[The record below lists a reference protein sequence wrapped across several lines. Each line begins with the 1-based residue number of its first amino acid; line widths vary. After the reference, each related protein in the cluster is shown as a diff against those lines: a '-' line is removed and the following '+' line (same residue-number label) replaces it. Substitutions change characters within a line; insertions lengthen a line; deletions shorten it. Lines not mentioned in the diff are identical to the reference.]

1 VLPAGTIPGLD
12 LVQPL
17 LFQVWNEGASAYLTK
32 NVAKYNPLVDT
43 SNPDF
48 EEGNL
53 KHSINGYLYC
63 NMPDVSAHLL
73 PTLYMWGLIG
83 CCYDNIFLGRAC
95 DRLI

>member
-1 VLPAGTIPGLD
+1 LTRPAGTIPGIA

-32 NVAKYNPLVDT
+32 NIAKYNPRVDT
-43 SNPDF
+43 ANPDF

-63 NMPDVSAHLL
+63 NMPDVSVLSFL
-73 PTLYMWGLIG
+73 LIG
-83 CCYDNIFLGRAC
+83 GALHA
-95 DRLI
+95 LEKH